1 MDPPMPVGE
10 DFSIQFGPSP
20 SLGIFSESSSYST
33 SMNPPP
39 SDIPRAEA
47 DPLLTLLLLLAA
59 TNVLGVALVTCTVEE
74 VRGEKKTGEN
84 EATSD
89 GLLDIKVTAAAAV
102 ENLMAGVMC
111 SSC

>member
-1 MDPPMPVGE
+1 
-10 DFSIQFGPSP
+10 
-20 SLGIFSESSSYST
+20 
-33 SMNPPP
+33 MNPPP

-47 DPLLTLLLLLAA
+47 DPLLTLLLLLAVLLLLLLLLLLAA